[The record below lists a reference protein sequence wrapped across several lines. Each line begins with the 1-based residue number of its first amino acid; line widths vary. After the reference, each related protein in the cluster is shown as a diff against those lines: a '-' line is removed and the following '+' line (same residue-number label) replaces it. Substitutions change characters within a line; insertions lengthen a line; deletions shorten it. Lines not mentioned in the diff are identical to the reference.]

1 MNVYPITVDRDGK
14 PVTLGLRLDVS
25 HIRKLCS
32 DHKDDINS
40 ILLNGASDPG
50 ILAEVL
56 TAALGY
62 RKNDNETTDGDE
74 VYDLLVD
81 KGYAGQ
87 LAWLRLALEIGKVS
101 GTLSASQADTIIREA
116 QSAEEQ
122 AFAAAPRAS
131 GVPIEDPTGAAAH

>member
-1 MNVYPITVDRDGK
+1 MNVYPITVERDGK

-32 DHKDDINS
+32 DHGDDINS
-40 ILLNGASDPG
+40 ILLNGAGDPG
-50 ILAEVL
+50 VLAEVL
-56 TAALGY
+56 TAALSY
-62 RKNDNETTDGDE
+62 RKSDNEITDGDE

-87 LAWLRLALEIGKVS
+87 LAWLRLVLEIGKVS

-116 QSAEEQ
+116 QSAEKQ
-122 AFAAAPRAS
+122 AFAAASSAPD
-131 GVPIEDPTGAAAH
+131 GPIEDPTGPAAH